1 MEYSYKFVLIVDL
14 GVSLVNLELMVDDM
28 TTKELREKPVLSQPL
43 SLSLSCITLL
53 FLLIIQ
59 LIQQLLGQN
68 LRKRHIRKGNE
79 KEHLQQMLMSPP
91 FGVSHPSLTPR

>member
-43 SLSLSCITLL
+43 SLSLLYYSSFSSYHPIDSATT
-53 FLLIIQ
+53 
-59 LIQQLLGQN
+59 
-68 LRKRHIRKGNE
+68 RSKSEKKAHKKRE
-79 KEHLQQMLMSPP
+79 
-91 FGVSHPSLTPR
+91 